1 MSDHEP
7 ARSPLPPRTRLA
19 VQSFG
24 LALLMS
30 AIATLG
36 IFVFRGQLHWPR
48 LHWGKALVRGAS
60 GSPSASRSRVPSLA
74 HDQALVKVAP
84 EPDVS
89 ADTPKNQVT
98 PERHLSA
105 SEMFA
110 QATNARSKGD
120 VPGAIAMCT
129 QIEQFFPGSPEGIT
143 THLSLGVLYL
153 QSGDPNHA
161 LAEFDTYRHIGNPDL
176 MAEALW
182 GQAQAL
188 QQLARPSDEREI
200 LQELLRSY
208 PRSVYVAAA
217 KERVAVLPAAD
228 H

>member
-1 MSDHEP
+1 MSDPRP

-36 IFVFRGQLHWPR
+36 ILVFRGQLHWPEF
-48 LHWGKALVRGAS
+48 HWGTAALTPAAGLAS
-60 GSPSASRSRVPSLA
+60 VRVPNLE

-84 EPDVS
+84 EPDAV
-89 ADTPKNQVT
+89 ADTKKNQAA

-110 QATNARSKGD
+110 VATAARAKGD
-120 VPGAIAMCT
+120 LPAAIAMSV

-188 QQLARPSDEREI
+188 QKLARPSDEREI
-200 LQELLRSY
+200 LQELLKSY
-208 PRSVYVAAA
+208 PRSAYVAAA
-217 KERVAVLPAAD
+217 KERVAALPAAE

>member
-1 MSDHEP
+1 MSDPEP

-30 AIATLG
+30 AIATLS
-36 IFVFRGQLHWPR
+36 IVVFRGQLHWPSW
-48 LHWGKALVRGAS
+48 HWHKAAT
-60 GSPSASRSRVPSLA
+60 PSAPSAHAPSLA

-84 EPDVS
+84 EPDAS
-89 ADTPKNQVT
+89 GDTPKNQT
-98 PERHLSA
+98 PPERHLSA

-110 QATNARSKGD
+110 QATDARSKGD
-120 VPGAIAMCT
+120 TARAIAMSL

-161 LAEFDTYRHIGNPDL
+161 LAEFDMYRHIGNPDL

-182 GQAQAL
+182 GQAEAL
-188 QQLARPSDEREI
+188 HKLARPSDEREI
-200 LQELLRSY
+200 LQELLKSY

-217 KERVAVLPAAD
+217 KERVAALPAAD

>member
-1 MSDHEP
+1 M
-7 ARSPLPPRTRLA
+7 PPRTRLA
-19 VQSFG
+19 VQSFA
-24 LALLMS
+24 LSLLMA

-36 IFVFRGQLHWPR
+36 IVVFRGQLHWPR
-48 LHWGKALVRGAS
+48 LHWGKAARAVAS
-60 GSPSASRSRVPSLA
+60 THAPSLA

-84 EPDVS
+84 EPEAS
-89 ADTPKNQVT
+89 ADTPKNQAA

-110 QATNARSKGD
+110 LATQARSKGD
-120 VPGAIAMCT
+120 VAGAIAQSV
-129 QIEQFFPGSPEGIT
+129 QIEQFFPGSAEGIT

-161 LAEFDTYRHIGNPDL
+161 LAEFDIYRHIGNPDL

-188 QQLARPSDEREI
+188 QKLARPSDEREI
-200 LQELLRSY
+200 LAELLKSY

-217 KERVAVLPAAD
+217 KERIAALPD
-228 H
+228 GGE

>member
-1 MSDHEP
+1 VTLPDPEP
-7 ARSPLPPRTRLA
+7 ARTPLPPRTRLL

-24 LALLMS
+24 LAVLMS
-30 AIATLG
+30 VIATLG
-36 IFVFRGQLHWPR
+36 IIVFRGQLHWPR
-48 LHWGKALVRGAS
+48 FHWVKPAPHALARAH
-60 GSPSASRSRVPSLA
+60 APSLA

-84 EPDVS
+84 EPEAS
-89 ADTPKNQVT
+89 ADTQKNQT
-98 PERHLSA
+98 APERHLSA

-110 QATNARSKGD
+110 LAAALRSSGNLA
-120 VPGAIAMCT
+120 GAIAQSL
-129 QIEQFFPGSPEGIT
+129 QIELFFPGSPEGIT

-153 QSGDPNHA
+153 QSGDPNRA
-161 LAEFDTYRHIGNPDL
+161 LGEFDIYRHIGNPDL

-188 QQLARPSDEREI
+188 QQLTRPSDEREI
-200 LQELLRSY
+200 LEELLKSY

-217 KERVAVLPAAD
+217 KERIARLPAAA

>member
-1 MSDHEP
+1 MTDPEP

-36 IFVFRGQLHWPR
+36 IVVFRGQLHWPSW
-48 LHWGKALVRGAS
+48 HWRRAATRSV
-60 GSPSASRSRVPSLA
+60 PSAHAPSLA

-84 EPDVS
+84 EPDAS
-89 ADTPKNQVT
+89 ADTPKNQAS

-110 QATNARSKGD
+110 QARDARSKGD
-120 VPGAIAMCT
+120 TARAIAMSL

-161 LAEFDTYRHIGNPDL
+161 LAEFDIYRHIGNPDL

-182 GQAQAL
+182 GQAEAL
-188 QQLARPSDEREI
+188 QKLARPSDEREI
-200 LQELLRSY
+200 LQELLKSY

-217 KERVAVLPAAD
+217 KERVAALPAAD
-228 H
+228 Q

>member
-1 MSDHEP
+1 MADPEP
-7 ARSPLPPRTRLA
+7 TRSGMPPRTRLA
-19 VQSFG
+19 VQSF
-24 LALLMS
+24 ALSVLMS

-36 IFVFRGQLHWPR
+36 IVVFRGQLHWPR
-48 LHWGKALVRGAS
+48 FHWGKAPARAL
-60 GSPSASRSRVPSLA
+60 PSLHVPSLV

-84 EPDVS
+84 EPELP
-89 ADTPKNQVT
+89 ADTQKKQVL

-110 QATNARSKGD
+110 QANAARSKGD
-120 VPGAIAMCT
+120 LPGAIAQSL

-153 QSGDPNHA
+153 QSGDPNRA
-161 LAEFDTYRHIGNPDL
+161 LAEFEIYRHIGNPDL

-188 QQLARPSDEREI
+188 QMLARPSDEREI
-200 LQELLRSY
+200 LEELLKSY

-217 KERVAVLPAAD
+217 KERILALPD
-228 H
+228 GGK